1 MRAAGVAMIQMC
13 VGDEQVGMT
22 VTMEAEVKA
31 ETTTTS
37 PTETIDVMHTPG
49 PELDRRFE
57 ELPAGDPPRGFGT
70 GTAIVGSGIGR
81 RIGAVVARLFLWRGK
96 VFTPDGTAL
105 LNVISPFGIRAIRAA
120 VRPDTSALDGRPCV
134 LLDYSKTSLV
144 ARWIRDEIR
153 EYAPGKYLGMVYVR
167 GHKIPVRFA
176 LDFTKP

>member
-1 MRAAGVAMIQMC
+1 MIQMY
-13 VGDEQVGMT
+13 VGGEQVGMT
-22 VTMEAEVKA
+22 VTMETEAEVGA
-31 ETTTTS
+31 ATTARTT
-37 PTETIDVMHTPG
+37 PAQPIDLMRASG
-49 PELDRRFE
+49 AELDRRFA

-70 GTAIVGSGIGR
+70 GTAIVGSGTGR
-81 RIGAVVARLFLWRGK
+81 RIGAVFARLFLWRGK

-120 VRPDTSALDGRPCV
+120 VRPDTSAFDDRPCV

-153 EYAPGKYLGMVYVR
+153 EYAPGQYLGMVYVSGR
-167 GHKIPVRFA
+167 KIPVRFA